1 MIDRPIQNRV
11 ADLVEATWLLSDT
24 RRALSL
30 AVEAVAAACPA
41 GSVLAFSQRADGSVG
56 SRAAARDGT
65 LITEAAIPR
74 PVAPVRWIV
83 DLARVPNWQQNRWI
97 EPIRAGIH
105 GPSYF
110 QTTNTLPAALTG
122 TPAPPDYGRMMV
134 CHQGRMLAWIGVY
147 VDGARGFRD
156 AGRDRLSEVAAQI
169 ATPLRIAAMLEAGQG
184 PSALT
189 QGRIKFCRV
198 SCSDLP
204 TSKLQGNWAS
214 HRPRSRRW

>member
-1 MIDRPIQNRV
+1 MPPRETGR
-11 ADLVEATWLLSDT
+11 LLLK
-24 RRALSL
+24 RRS
-30 AVEAVAAACPA
+30 
-41 GSVLAFSQRADGSVG
+41 
-56 SRAAARDGT
+56 
-65 LITEAAIPR
+65 PR

-156 AGRDRLSEVAAQI
+156 AERDRLSAVAAQI

-189 QGRIKFCRV
+189 QRQDRIPSRIALGSTNKQIARELGISPATV
-198 SCSDLP
+198 KTVVERLLR
-204 TSKLQGNWAS
+204 TSGAS
-214 HRPRSRRW
+214 SRAALVAWWKN